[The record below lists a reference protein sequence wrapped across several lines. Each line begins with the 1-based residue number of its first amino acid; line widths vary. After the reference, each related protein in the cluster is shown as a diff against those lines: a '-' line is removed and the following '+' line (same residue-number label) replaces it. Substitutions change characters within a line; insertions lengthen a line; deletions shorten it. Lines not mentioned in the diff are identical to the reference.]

1 MISFYNQL
9 VVLFKRLILVYI
21 IYFICR
27 ILFLLFNY
35 SYFPNLTLSE
45 IASVFFFGLRFDSFS
60 IAFSNA
66 LFILLSILPFSF
78 FYSKGYQNCLK
89 FIFILLNTIFILVNC
104 IDLVYFS
111 FIKKRSTVDIVYQT
125 IGGQTDV
132 LKQIPYYIKDFWY
145 VFIVGFALIY
155 LFYKSY
161 NRIKLYTKNTTYLYS
176 AKSIIIYS
184 LFILF
189 ISGLTLLGMR
199 GGAKRVPI
207 QLVDAG
213 LYAKPQ
219 NVALVLNTPFTI
231 MLTMDKSKIDELNF
245 MPIDEAISNINP
257 IKKYTHQN
265 FKSYNVVCL
274 ILEGFSKEYT
284 GIGNRKSYTPFLDS
298 LMGKSLVFTNAWA
311 NGTKSIEG
319 VAAILSSI
327 PNLLDNPYINSSYCD
342 NNLSSLASL
351 LKTKGYT
358 SSFFHGGMNGT
369 MNFDAYSKTAGFDHY
384 FGKNEY
390 PNQADFDGNWGIWD
404 EPYLKYVSKELEKTK
419 QPFFSSIFT
428 LSSHHPYKIPDNYSN
443 KFPKGDLPVHESIG
457 YADYAL
463 KQFFTNA
470 SKTNW
475 YANTLFVILPD
486 HTGISA
492 DPFYANTVGQHS
504 IPILFF
510 NPNDT
515 SLVGKNNT
523 TIQQIDILPS
533 VLDYLGYNEHF
544 FSFGQS
550 IFSASRKNYGLF
562 YDSGNYYLTDDSLYF
577 TFNNYETKEIYH
589 YKNDSALVVNSV
601 SKFEKQKEEALYY
614 LKSFNQLYNYGLI
627 NNKTVAENFFRK

>member
-1 MISFYNQL
+1 M
-9 VVLFKRLILVYI
+9 
-21 IYFICR
+21 
-27 ILFLLFNY
+27 
-35 SYFPNLTLSE
+35 
-45 IASVFFFGLRFDSFS
+45 
-60 IAFSNA
+60 
-66 LFILLSILPFSF
+66 
-78 FYSKGYQNCLK
+78 
-89 FIFILLNTIFILVNC
+89 NC

-132 LKQIPYYIKDFWY
+132 LKQIPYYFKDFWY
-145 VFIVGFALIY
+145 VFIIGFTLIY

-161 NRIKLYTKNTTYLYS
+161 NRIKLNTEKTSYFYS
-176 AKSIIIYS
+176 AKSIIIYIS
-184 LFILF
+184 LILF

-231 MLTMDKSKIDELNF
+231 MLTIDKTKIDELKF
-245 MPIDEAISNINP
+245 MPIEEAISFIKP
-257 IKKYTHQN
+257 IKEYSNHE
-265 FKSYNVVCL
+265 FKGYNVVCV

-369 MNFDAYSKTAGFDHY
+369 MNFDAYSKTAGFDNY

-492 DPFYANTVGQHS
+492 DPFYANNVGQHS

-515 SLVGKNNT
+515 NLVGENNHV
-523 TIQQIDILPS
+523 IQQIDILPS
-533 VLDYLGYNEHF
+533 VLDYLGYNERF

-550 IFSASRKNYGLF
+550 IFSKQRKNYGFF

-577 TFNNYETKEIYH
+577 TFNNYETKEIFH
-589 YKNDSALVVNSV
+589 YKNDSTLAVNSV
-601 SKFEKQKEEALYY
+601 SKFEKQKEEALFY

-627 NNKTVAENFFRK
+627 NNKTNAENFLRK

>member
-1 MISFYNQL
+1 
-9 VVLFKRLILVYI
+9 V
-21 IYFICR
+21 
-27 ILFLLFNY
+27 
-35 SYFPNLTLSE
+35 TE

-78 FYSKGYQNCLK
+78 FYSKGYQYGLK
-89 FIFILLNTIFILVNC
+89 FIFLLFNTIFILVNC

-132 LKQIPYYIKDFWY
+132 LKQIPYYFKDFWY
-145 VFIVGFALIY
+145 VFIIGFTLIY

-161 NRIKLYTKNTTYLYS
+161 NRIKLNTEKTSYFYS
-176 AKSIIIYS
+176 AKSIIIYIS
-184 LFILF
+184 LILF

-231 MLTMDKSKIDELNF
+231 MLTIDKTKIDELKF
-245 MPIDEAISNINP
+245 MPIEEAISFIKP
-257 IKKYTHQN
+257 IKEYSNHE
-265 FKSYNVVCL
+265 FKGYNVVCV

-369 MNFDAYSKTAGFDHY
+369 MNFDAYSKTAGFDNY

-492 DPFYANTVGQHS
+492 DPFYANNVGQHS

-515 SLVGKNNT
+515 NLVGENNHV
-523 TIQQIDILPS
+523 IQQIDILPS
-533 VLDYLGYNEHF
+533 VLDYLGYNERF

-550 IFSASRKNYGLF
+550 IFSKQRKNYGFF

-577 TFNNYETKEIYH
+577 TFNNYETKEIFH
-589 YKNDSALVVNSV
+589 YKNDSTLAVNSV
-601 SKFEKQKEEALYY
+601 SKFEKQKEEALFY

-627 NNKTVAENFFRK
+627 NNKTNAENFLRK